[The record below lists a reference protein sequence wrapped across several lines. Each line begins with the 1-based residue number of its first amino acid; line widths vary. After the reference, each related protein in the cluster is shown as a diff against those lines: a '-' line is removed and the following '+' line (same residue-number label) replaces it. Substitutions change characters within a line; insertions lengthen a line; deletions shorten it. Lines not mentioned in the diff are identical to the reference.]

1 MICLVSV
8 SNIFGA
14 TCEYS
19 EFAGI
24 TLRSVGI
31 ASPSEPRLLFFSTKV
46 TLPFASVIPSTMMP
60 GSAMVVLSPT
70 CIFAFDSDHC
80 LFTANLMAWLAIG
93 LPSWSVA
100 K

>member
-19 EFAGI
+19 ELAGI
-24 TLRSVGI
+24 LLRSVGI
-31 ASPSEPRLLFFSTKV
+31 ASPSEPRLLFLSTKV
-46 TLPFASVIPSTMMP
+46 TLPSPLVIPSMIMP
-60 GSAMVVLSPT
+60 GSATVDLSPT

-93 LPSWSVA
+93 LPFWSVA
-100 K
+100 R